1 MSYVQKGRGNSYW
14 LPVQVFLLPPL
25 VWLPDVGL
33 ERNGI
38 YSFDGDPRGDPR
50 DAGPPGAAH
59 ATPDHGVVEITCC
72 HCDFRPHGKF
82 SVSSLEDWRE
92 VEAFVRAGRDI
103 CDGFQSLFVWLEV
116 VPTFREDRL
125 E

>member
-1 MSYVQKGRGNSYW
+1 MVSYVQKGRGNTYL
-14 LPVQVFLLPPL
+14 LPVQVFLLPLL

-38 YSFDGDPRGDPR
+38 YSFDGDPRGDPG
-50 DAGPPGAAH
+50 DAGPPGALDV
-59 ATPDHGVVEITCC
+59 TPDHGAMEIPCC
-72 HCDFRPHGKF
+72 LCGICLPFAL
-82 SVSSLEDWRE
+82 VDWRE

-103 CDGFQSLFVWLEV
+103 CDGFQSLFVWLEF